1 MAGKSPVSPA
11 LPACGRQVGGVKGY
25 NQNDIS
31 LLAFRSPLRVPGT
44 PGVPVPSLRG
54 GQGASLS
61 NRLEGH
67 VGHPV
72 LTDASCERTDKVESE
87 DLLEMKHHRLYR

>member
-1 MAGKSPVSPA
+1 M
-11 LPACGRQVGGVKGY
+11 GY

-31 LLAFRSPLRVPGT
+31 LLAFRSPLCVPGS
-44 PGVPVPSLRG
+44 PSVPVPSLRG
-54 GQGASLS
+54 SRGASLS

-67 VGHPV
+67 VGHPI
-72 LTDASCERTDKVESE
+72 LTDASCERKDKVESE